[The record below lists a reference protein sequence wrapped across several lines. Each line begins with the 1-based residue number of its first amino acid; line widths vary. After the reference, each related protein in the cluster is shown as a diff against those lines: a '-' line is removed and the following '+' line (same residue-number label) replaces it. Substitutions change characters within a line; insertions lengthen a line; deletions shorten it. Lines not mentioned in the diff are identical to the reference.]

1 MDIEL
6 LNEVFIKYKDELE
19 GYTYV
24 TEKDIKNLS
33 NGCYV
38 VYISKKNFRKKGGL
52 LKQIIDPTILELF
65 DTYKNRRWYIYTTGH
80 LIFYK
85 NIVKNKMKELLIKM
99 VNSDFDSIKKSKK
112 KE

>member
-1 MDIEL
+1 MNIDL

-24 TEKDIKNLS
+24 TEKDIKYLS

-52 LKQIIDPTILELF
+52 LKQVIDPTILELF
-65 DTYKNRRWYIYTTGH
+65 DTYKNRRWYIYTTEH

-99 VNSDFDSIKKSKK
+99 VNDDFKSIKKKVK
-112 KE
+112 